1 MATPTKT
8 KKVTKTTE
16 VGETLER
23 LTLAPLIDEVTALYY
38 ETAEIVRLKT
48 GVTLPNVII
57 VIDRDTTSKNG
68 SVKYGHITTAPAWAT
83 DSGEGFHEIVL
94 TGEGLRRGGR
104 ETAGTLLHEMAHAVN
119 IAKGVQDCDKSNGRH
134 NKHFKTTAEGVFG
147 LTITEDGARGW
158 SHTEVTDECAET
170 WGDMITRLDRAISLV
185 ACVLKTGDKE
195 KKRNKNL
202 LKATCECGKVI
213 RASRK
218 VLAECEPL
226 CKLCDTIFTAE
237 DDEDEEGGE
246 G

>member
-1 MATPTKT
+1 MTTTTKT
-8 KKVTKTTE
+8 KKVTTE

-38 ETAEIVRLKT
+38 ETAELVALKT

-57 VIDRDTTSKNG
+57 VIDRDTTSKAG

-119 IAKGVQDCDKSNGRH
+119 IAKGTKDCDSNGRH
-134 NKHFKTTAEGVFG
+134 NKHFKNTAEGVFG
-147 LTITEDGARGW
+147 LTITEDGSRGW

-170 WGDMITRLDRAISLV
+170 WGDMIARLDRAISLV
-185 ACVLKTGDKE
+185 SCVLKTGDKE

-202 LKATCECGKVI
+202 LVGVCSCDEPQKI
-213 RASRK
+213 RASAK
-218 VLAECEPL
+218 VFMGGVTCDECEQHFVAQEPEE
-226 CKLCDTIFTAE
+226 AE
-237 DDEDEEGGE
+237 G
-246 G
+246 

>member
-1 MATPTKT
+1 MATTTKT
-8 KKVTKTTE
+8 KKVITPTE

-23 LTLAPLIDEVTALYY
+23 LTLAPLIEEVTALYY

-57 VIDRDTTSKNG
+57 VIDRDTTSKAG
-68 SVKYGHITTAPAWAT
+68 SVKYGHITTAPAWST
-83 DSGEGFHEIVL
+83 DSGDGFHEIVL

-119 IAKGVQDCDKSNGRH
+119 IAKGTKDCDTNGRH
-134 NKHFKTTAEGVFG
+134 NKHFKNTAEGVFG
-147 LTITEDGARGW
+147 LTITEARSIGW
-158 SHTEVTDECAET
+158 SHTEVSDECAET

-185 ACVLKTGDKE
+185 SCVLKTGDKE

-213 RASRK
+213 RASRT
-218 VLAECEPL
+218 VLTECEPL
-226 CKLCDTIFTAE
+226 CKLCGTIFTAE
-237 DDEDEEGGE
+237 EEDEEGEE

>member
-8 KKVTKTTE
+8 KKVTTPTE

-38 ETAEIVRLKT
+38 ETAELVRLKT

-83 DSGEGFHEIVL
+83 EAGEGFHEIVL

-119 IAKGVQDCDKSNGRH
+119 IAKGVKDCDSNGRH
-134 NKHFKTTAEGVFG
+134 NKHFKTTAEGVFN

-158 SHTEVTDECAET
+158 SGTEVTDECAET
-170 WGDMITRLDRAISLV
+170 WGDMISRLDRAISLV
-185 ACVLKTGDKE
+185 SCVLKTGDKE

-202 LKATCECGKVI
+202 LVGICSCAEDNKT
-213 RASRK
+213 RASAKR
-218 VLAECEPL
+218 LAKGIRCEECEEL
-226 CKLCDTIFTAE
+226 FVAQDNE
-237 DDEDEEGGE
+237 GEEG
-246 G
+246 

>member
-1 MATPTKT
+1 MTTSTKT
-8 KKVTKTTE
+8 KKVTTE

-23 LTLAPLIDEVTALYY
+23 LSLAPLIDEVTALYY

-57 VIDRDTTSKNG
+57 VIDRDTTSKAG

-119 IAKGVQDCDKSNGRH
+119 IAKGTKDCDSNGRH
-134 NKHFKTTAEGVFG
+134 NKFFKTTAEGVFG
-147 LTITEDGARGW
+147 LTITEDGSRGW

-170 WGDMITRLDRAISLV
+170 WGDMIARLDKAISLV
-185 ACVLKTGDKE
+185 SCVLKTGDKE

-202 LKATCECGKVI
+202 LVGICSCDEPQKI
-213 RASRK
+213 RASAK
-218 VLAECEPL
+218 VFMGGVTCDECEQHFVAQEPEE
-226 CKLCDTIFTAE
+226 AE
-237 DDEDEEGGE
+237 G
-246 G
+246 

>member
-8 KKVTKTTE
+8 KKVTTKVTE
-16 VGETLER
+16 VAETLER
-23 LTLAPLIDEVTALYY
+23 LTLAPLIEEVTALYY

-57 VIDRDTTSKNG
+57 VIDRDTTSKAG

-83 DSGEGFHEIVL
+83 DSGDGFHEIVL

-119 IAKGVQDCDKSNGRH
+119 IAKGTKDCDSNGRH
-134 NKHFKTTAEGVFG
+134 NKFFKNTAEGVFG

-158 SHTEVTDECAET
+158 SGTEVTDECADM
-170 WGDMITRLDRAISLV
+170 WADMIARLDRAISLV
-185 ACVLKTGDKE
+185 SCVLKTEGKE

-202 LKATCECGKVI
+202 LVGVCSCEDDNKT
-213 RASRK
+213 RASAKR
-218 VLAECEPL
+218 LAKGIRCEECEEL
-226 CKLCDTIFTAE
+226 FVAQDSEEAE
-237 DDEDEEGGE
+237 G
-246 G
+246 

>member
-1 MATPTKT
+1 MTTSTKT
-8 KKVTKTTE
+8 KKVTTPTE

-57 VIDRDTTSKNG
+57 VIDRDTTSKAG

-83 DSGEGFHEIVL
+83 DTGEGFHEIVL

-119 IAKGVQDCDKSNGRH
+119 IAKGVKDCDTNQRH
-134 NKHFKTTAEGVFG
+134 NKHFKNTAEGVFG
-147 LTITEDGARGW
+147 LVITEDGARGW

-170 WGDMITRLDRAISLV
+170 WADMIARLDKAISLV
-185 ACVLKTGDKE
+185 SCVLKTGDKE

-213 RASRK
+213 RASRT

-226 CKLCDTIFTAE
+226 CKVCETIFTAE
-237 DDEDEEGGE
+237 EEEEEAE

>member
-1 MATPTKT
+1 MATSTKT
-8 KKVTKTTE
+8 KKVTTE

-23 LTLAPLIDEVTALYY
+23 LTLAPLIEEVTALYY

-57 VIDRDTTSKNG
+57 VIDRDTTSKAG

-83 DSGEGFHEIVL
+83 DSGDGFHEIVL

-119 IAKGVQDCDKSNGRH
+119 IAKGTKDCDTNGRH
-134 NKHFKTTAEGVFG
+134 NKFFKNTAEGVFG

-158 SHTEVTDECAET
+158 SHTEVSAECAET

-202 LKATCECGKVI
+202 LVGICSCDEPQKI
-213 RASRK
+213 RASAK
-218 VLAECEPL
+218 VFMGGVTCDECEQHFVAQEPEE
-226 CKLCDTIFTAE
+226 AE
-237 DDEDEEGGE
+237 G
-246 G
+246 

>member
-1 MATPTKT
+1 MATTTKT
-8 KKVTKTTE
+8 KKVTTPTE

-68 SVKYGHITTAPAWAT
+68 AVKYGHITTAPAWAT

-119 IAKGVQDCDKSNGRH
+119 IAKGTKDCDSNGRH
-134 NKHFKTTAEGVFG
+134 NKFFKTTAEGVFG
-147 LTITEDGARGW
+147 LTITEDGSRGW

-170 WGDMITRLDRAISLV
+170 WGDMIARLDKAISLV
-185 ACVLKTGDKE
+185 SCVLKTEGKE

-202 LKATCECGKVI
+202 LVGICSCDEPQKI
-213 RASRK
+213 RASAK
-218 VLAECEPL
+218 VFMGGVTCDECEQHFVAQEPEE
-226 CKLCDTIFTAE
+226 AE
-237 DDEDEEGGE
+237 G
-246 G
+246 

>member
-1 MATPTKT
+1 MATTTKT
-8 KKVTKTTE
+8 KKVTTKVTE

-23 LTLAPLIDEVTALYY
+23 LTLAPLIEEVTALYY

-83 DSGEGFHEIVL
+83 DSGDGFHEIVL

-119 IAKGVQDCDKSNGRH
+119 IAKGTKDCDTNGRH
-134 NKHFKTTAEGVFG
+134 NKFFKNTAEGVFG

-170 WGDMITRLDRAISLV
+170 WGDMIARLDRAISLV

-202 LKATCECGKVI
+202 LVGICSCEEPQKI
-213 RASRK
+213 RASAK
-218 VLAECEPL
+218 VFMGGVTCDECEQHFIAQEPEE
-226 CKLCDTIFTAE
+226 AE
-237 DDEDEEGGE
+237 G
-246 G
+246 

>member
-8 KKVTKTTE
+8 KKVTTPTE

-57 VIDRDTTSKNG
+57 VIDRDTTSKAG
-68 SVKYGHITTAPAWAT
+68 SVKYGHITTAPASAT

-119 IAKGVQDCDKSNGRH
+119 IAKGTKDCDSNGRH
-134 NKHFKTTAEGVFG
+134 NKHFKNTAEGVFG

-158 SHTEVTDECAET
+158 SHTEVTAECAET
-170 WGDMITRLDRAISLV
+170 WGDMITRLDKAISLV
-185 ACVLKTGDKE
+185 SCVLKTGDKE

-202 LKATCECGKVI
+202 LKAECSCGKVI
-213 RASRK
+213 RVSRK
-218 VLAECEPL
+218 NLEFVGDCRACETP
-226 CKLCDTIFTAE
+226 FTAP
-237 DDEDEEGGE
+237 DGDEDEEGE
-246 G
+246 ED